1 MEKFIVINFKT
12 YEQSTGENALN
23 LAKICDDIARETKSN
38 IIIVPQFA
46 DIYRISK
53 SVKIPVFA
61 QHFDN
66 IKYGSNT
73 GHVLLESLKSVGAS
87 GSLLNHSEKRLKL
100 ADIESGIEKL
110 KSLGMKSI
118 VCTNNVSTTK
128 SAAVLNPDFVAIEPP
143 ELIGTGISVSKA
155 QPDIVRN
162 SVNAVKEINSDVKI
176 LCGAGISNG
185 DDVRRA
191 IELGT
196 DGVLLSSGVV
206 CAKNPRGVLVDLI
219 KGLK

>member
-1 MEKFIVINFKT
+1 MDKLIVINFKT

-23 LAKICDDIARETKSN
+23 LAKICDEIARETKSD
-38 IIIVPQFA
+38 IIVVPQFA
-46 DIYRISK
+46 DIYMISK
-53 SVKIPVFA
+53 SVNIPVFA

-73 GHVLLESLKSVGAS
+73 GHVLVESLKSAGAS
-87 GSLLNHSEKRLKL
+87 GSLLNHSENRLKL
-100 ADIESGIEKL
+100 ADIEVGIEKL
-110 KSLGMKSI
+110 KSLKMKSI
-118 VCTNNVSTTK
+118 VCTNNVNITK
-128 SAAVLNPDFVAIEPP
+128 CIAVLNPDFVAVEPP

-162 SVNAVKEINSDVKI
+162 SVNAVKNINPDVKV

-185 DDVRRA
+185 EDVKKA

-196 DGVLLSSGVV
+196 NGVLLASGIV
-206 CAKNPRGVLVDLI
+206 CAKNPREVLIDLV
-219 KGLK
+219 KGLR

>member
-1 MEKFIVINFKT
+1 MDPIIVINFKT

-23 LAKICDDIARETKSN
+23 LAKICDEIAKETGSN

-53 SVKIPVFA
+53 PVKIPVFA
-61 QHFDN
+61 QHFGN

-73 GHVLLESLKSVGAS
+73 GHVLLESLRAAGAS
-87 GSLLNHSEKRLKL
+87 GSLLNHSENRLKL
-100 ADIESGIEKL
+100 ADIEAGIERL
-110 KSLGMKSI
+110 KSMKMKSI
-118 VCTNNVSTTK
+118 VCTNNVNTTK
-128 SAAVLNPDFVAIEPP
+128 GAAVLNPDFVAIEPP

-162 SVNAVKEINSDVKI
+162 SVNAVKKINPDVKV

-185 DDVRRA
+185 EDVKKA

-196 DGVLLSSGVV
+196 DGVLLASGVV
-206 CAKNPRGVLVDLI
+206 CAKNPREVLIDLV
-219 KGLK
+219 KGLR